1 MGSVRTLVMDQ
12 LAGQEI
18 PASRE
23 QDNERIC
30 CTSPAPSQA
39 RVPLL
44 LSQETGGLMFSLLR
58 HAASNAR
65 RKSWPGRIALVLVAS
80 LCFTLSAHASPADA
94 LHRIPAGSATDS
106 FVWLAYLS
114 FAAVLATVFYHL
126 RRTLPV
132 GRLFTAFAIFFLAS
146 ALRHYL
152 VKQLPGQFSW
162 LNLLLKFLAGAV
174 ALITAILL
182 PASYRRLREVLECAA
197 RSEADQNRFAA
208 AMETTLDAVMMH
220 PAVRDDQG
228 NIVDFRFGYLNLNAE
243 LMIGLTREALAG
255 KLLSEVY
262 PGIIQDRIDHYRQ
275 VVETGQ
281 PAVHEF
287 ETRRLFRSRYP
298 SRDSSFVRSQIVKLD
313 DGVLVTCID
322 NTAEREATQSLQRSL
337 AFNKAIVDSS
347 SFSIIIFG
355 LDGIIASVN
364 PAAETMLGYRREEL
378 IGRNIAILHD
388 PLEVLDRSIHLSR
401 ELQQT
406 IPPDTSVLS
415 ARATRNL
422 PDDSEWTYL
431 CRNGAR
437 LPVQLRINAVQEQDG
452 ATIALMAS
460 SYDLT
465 DRKQTDQYIYHI
477 AHHDALTGLPAR
489 ALLREHIAA
498 AIGVG
503 LKTHTPFAVLMVDL
517 NQFKR
522 INDSLGHEIGD
533 AVLRDV
539 AHRVRTA
546 IRKVDIV
553 ARFGGDEFVVLLNG
567 LKSLTEAEALGRR
580 IVDAVAAPIHVGD
593 QQIHLTASIGLSMYP
608 ETTDLD
614 DLLKHAEIALYH
626 GKSAGRNGFEVYTP
640 DLGERVLD
648 KIKMESALLLAIERR
663 EFSLVYQPQISLSD
677 HRLIGVE
684 ALIRWNSPDGGLVL
698 PSIFIPVAEE
708 SGLIVQIGA
717 WALETACREIAALQA
732 TLSTPVSVAVNL
744 SPTQVHAPDFQTT
757 VENALALSG
766 LDPTCLELEITERL
780 LMSDSEEA
788 LQIIERI
795 QALGVATAIDD
806 FGTGFSNMSYITR
819 FKVDRL
825 KIDRSFISRCLT
837 DANSLA
843 VTTAII
849 ALAHSLN
856 MEVIAEGVET
866 IDQAVMLRDLE
877 CDSAQ
882 GYLYARPLTL
892 EEVTVFAR
900 ASNPLRFRRE
910 EAQGWPPPAVVAPRS
925 EPRPG
930 C

>member
-1 MGSVRTLVMDQ
+1 M
-12 LAGQEI
+12 
-18 PASRE
+18 
-23 QDNERIC
+23 
-30 CTSPAPSQA
+30 
-39 RVPLL
+39 
-44 LSQETGGLMFSLLR
+44 ETGGFMFSLLYQAAAKTCGMPWR
-58 HAASNAR
+58 GRPALIVIAGLCLFLPGHAS
-65 RKSWPGRIALVLVAS
+65 S
-80 LCFTLSAHASPADA
+80 LSASHLAPPLPSS
-94 LHRIPAGSATDS
+94 SATDG

-126 RRTLPV
+126 RRILPV
-132 GRLFTAFAIFFLAS
+132 GRLFAAFAVFFIARL
-146 ALRHYL
+146 LRHYG
-152 VKQLPGQFSW
+152 VSHLPGQYSW
-162 LNLLLKFLAGAV
+162 IGLLLKMITGAV

-182 PASYRRLREVLECAA
+182 PASYRRLRAVLERAA

-208 AMETTLDAVMMH
+208 AMETTLDAVIMH
-220 PAVRDDQG
+220 PAVRDQQG
-228 NIVDFRFGYLNLNAE
+228 NIIDFRFGYLNHNAE
-243 LMIGLTREALAG
+243 LMVGQSRQALEG
-255 KLLSEVY
+255 KLLSEIY
-262 PGIIQDRIDHYRQ
+262 PGIIQGRIDHYRQ
-275 VVETGQ
+275 VVETGE
-281 PAVHEF
+281 PAVHDF
-287 ETRRLFRSRYP
+287 ETHRLFRNRYP
-298 SRDSSFVRSQIVKLD
+298 HRETSFVRSQIVKLD

-322 NTAEREATQSLQRSL
+322 TTAERDATQSLKRSL
-337 AFNKAIVDSS
+337 AFNRAIVDSS
-347 SFSIIIFG
+347 SFAIIVFG

-364 PAAETMLGYRREEL
+364 PAAETMLGYRRQDL
-378 IGRNIAILHD
+378 VGRNISLLHD
-388 PLEVLDRSIHLSR
+388 PIELLDRSIHLSR
-401 ELQQT
+401 EFQQT
-406 IPPDTSVLS
+406 ILPDASVLS

-489 ALLREHIAA
+489 ALLREHIASA
-498 AIGVG
+498 LELG
-503 LKTHTPFAVLMVDL
+503 LRAQTLFAVLMVDL

-522 INDSLGHEIGD
+522 INDSLGHDTGD

-539 AHRVRTA
+539 AWRIRNAV
-546 IRKVDIV
+546 RKVDSV

-567 LKSLTEAEALGRR
+567 LKSSLEAETLARR
-580 IVDAVAAPIHVGD
+580 IVEAVAAPIHVGD

-614 DLLKHAEIALYH
+614 DMLKHAEIALYH
-626 GKSAGRNGFEVYTP
+626 GKSLGRSGFEVYTP
-640 DLGERVLD
+640 NLGEKIVD
-648 KIKMESALLLAIERR
+648 KIKMESALLQALERH

-684 ALIRWNSPDGGLVL
+684 ALIRWNSPETGIVL

-717 WALETACREIAALQA
+717 WALETACREIADLQIALG
-732 TLSTPVSVAVNL
+732 STISVAVNL
-744 SPTQVHAPDFQTT
+744 SPTQVHAPDFQQAI
-757 VENALALSG
+757 ENALAVSG
-766 LDPTCLELEITERL
+766 LHPTHLELEITERL

-788 LQIIERI
+788 LQIIERV

-825 KIDRSFISRCLT
+825 KIDRSFVSRCLT

-866 IDQAVMLRDLE
+866 IEQAVMLRDLQ

-882 GYLYARPLTL
+882 GYLYARPLSL
-892 EEVTVFAR
+892 QEVAAFAL
-900 ASNPLRFRRE
+900 ASTPLRAHRE
-910 EAQGWPPPAVVAPRS
+910 QSHPWPTPTPSAEPA
-925 EPRPG
+925 RPQPSVG